1 MHAYLN
7 LLAYLQESRSSTS
20 NGNFSCRAI
29 PNREYEN
36 TNFQKGKDTKDRGK
50 YEIRY
55 FTRGT
60 ETCLDLSSQV

>member
-7 LLAYLQESRSSTS
+7 PVAYLQESRSSTS
-20 NGNFSCRAI
+20 NVILVAEQYSTESMKMQIFKKERIRKTG
-29 PNREYEN
+29 
-36 TNFQKGKDTKDRGK
+36 G

-60 ETCLDLSSQV
+60 KTCLDLSSQV

>member
-7 LLAYLQESRSSTS
+7 PLAYLQESRSSTS

-36 TNFQKGKDTKDRGK
+36 AHFQKGKDTKDRG
-50 YEIRY
+50 I
-55 FTRGT
+55 
-60 ETCLDLSSQV
+60 